1 MLGARELA
9 LIQDG
14 AVFVN
19 TARSLVVD
27 QDALLVELRKGRFW
41 AALDVFDKEP
51 LPADSPFRSLDN
63 ALLTPHVAGLTADSY
78 QSLMALAV
86 DEIARFF
93 RGEPL
98 ANPVTREM
106 LATMA

>member
-27 QDALLVELRKGRFW
+27 QGALLTELQKGRFW

-51 LPADSPFRSLDN
+51 LPADSPFRALDN
-63 ALLTPHVAGLTADSY
+63 VFLTPHVAGLTIDSY
-78 QSLMALAV
+78 QNLMAQAI
-86 DEIARFF
+86 DEIDRFF

-98 ANPVTREM
+98 AYPVTREM